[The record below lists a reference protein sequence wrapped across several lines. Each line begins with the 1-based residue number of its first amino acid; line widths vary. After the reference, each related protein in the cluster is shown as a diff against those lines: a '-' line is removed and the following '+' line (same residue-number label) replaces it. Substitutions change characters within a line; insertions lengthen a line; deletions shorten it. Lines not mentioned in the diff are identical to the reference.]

1 MHVRNVCL
9 EQLAAATM
17 HLAQE
22 LLTNIQFSGG
32 SRSFAK
38 ETRAL
43 KMNSIVAGHPK
54 RTVTKLRA
62 IMEADPLTAALEVAK
77 ELDVT
82 HSITVFGI

>member
-1 MHVRNVCL
+1 
-9 EQLAAATM
+9 M

-22 LLTNIQFSGG
+22 LLTNIQFCGG

-54 RTVTKLRA
+54 LTVTKLRA
-62 IMEADPLTAALEVAK
+62 ITEAEPLTAALEVAG
-77 ELDVT
+77 ELDGT
-82 HSITVFGI
+82 RSITVFGI